1 MLTVLIRDAKS
12 VVKGKINV
20 AISNSKIEKRTIAWE
35 KNDVQFRYQVPKIFI
50 IRPIY
55 LISDSRIQ

>member
-35 KNDVQFRYQVPKIFI
+35 KNDVQIPSSKNIHNKTNLFNI
-50 IRPIY
+50 
-55 LISDSRIQ
+55 